1 MISPAPGAASD
12 DGPVELV
19 RLADVRRRPMRW
31 LWPGRIP
38 MGSLTVLDGDPGSG
52 KTLVAADLTIRTAGG
67 FDMPSGPAGVTAGAG
82 ARVLYIGLDDQVEAL
97 AARLDAAGGD
107 AKANVYLW
115 PDRGSGDDALS
126 MPLHTARVTAS
137 ISGVEAALVVVDT
150 LVRTADDGLKLEV
163 YQDATKIVGAWDDV
177 ARATGA
183 AVVLVNHRTKVAGAD
198 SMSRGYG
205 SKGGVAGV
213 ARSMLGV
220 SRDYSVTDGS
230 RRFFLESVKASYSD
244 VADRLA
250 FRILGVGVPGV
261 DDDGNACVVTTACVD
276 WLPDVVPSTA
286 GEVRAKARATTN
298 ASDEAHVRTALAG
311 GPLSREALD
320 ERLVALGVSRD
331 RVERVRKAHAV
342 ARRKVGTA
350 NVWEFV
356 PRVASTSG
364 ASERDRS
371 TVDDDDVD
379 DFDLDAVADVFG
391 ASLIGA
397 RS

>member
-1 MISPAPGAASD
+1 
-12 DGPVELV
+12 
-19 RLADVRRRPMRW
+19 
-31 LWPGRIP
+31 

-67 FDMPSGPAGVTAGAG
+67 FDMPSGPAGVTAGMG
-82 ARVLYIGLDDQVEAL
+82 APVLYIGLDDQVEAL

-126 MPLHTARVTAS
+126 MPLHVARVTAS
-137 ISGVEAALVVVDT
+137 ISTVGAALVVVDT

-198 SMSRGYG
+198 AMSRSYG

-220 SRDYSVTDGS
+220 SRDYGVTDGS

-261 DDDGNACVVTTACVD
+261 NDDGNACVVTTACVD
-276 WLPDVVPSTA
+276 WLPSVVPSTA
-286 GEVRAKARATTN
+286 GEVRAKGRA
-298 ASDEAHVRTALAG
+298 AAHAVDEAHVRTALAG
-311 GPLSREALD
+311 GPLQRDALED
-320 ERLVALGVSRD
+320 RLVDLGVPRD
-331 RVERVRKAHAV
+331 RVRAVRERHAI
-342 ARRKVGTA
+342 ARRKSGTT
-350 NVWEFV
+350 NQWEYV
-356 PRVASTSG
+356 ARVASTSG
-364 ASERDRS
+364 SSGRDRS
-371 TVDDDDVD
+371 TVDDDD
-379 DFDLDAVADVFG
+379 FDLGPISDVVDAMLVG
-391 ASLIGA
+391 AGV
-397 RS
+397 